1 MECVQFFLSAN
12 GVAEGKHVAVL
23 LNELAEETYSLLRN
37 LLAPNM
43 PKDKRFG
50 ETAWALKAN
59 FEPKPLVI
67 AEQTR
72 TEIEGIPVPME
83 VDTGEAVSLISEA
96 TWRQLLPKVMFEK
109 PKVHLSKYTA

>member
-23 LNELAEETYSLLRN
+23 LNQLAEVTYSLLRN

-43 PKDKRFG
+43 TKDKRFG
-50 ETAWALKAN
+50 ETARALKVN

-72 TEIEGIPVPME
+72 REIEGIPME
-83 VDTGEAVSLISEA
+83 VDTREAVSLTSEA
-96 TWRQLLPKVMFEK
+96 TWRQLFPKVTFEK